1 MKKTQPPKVS
11 GRHSHETSK
20 VSQTPKE
27 RVMTKLE
34 LITTSEHVVQEVPAA
49 QEMKQNFNALL
60 KDLEEFQE
68 GSKPLSTDLVN
79 CLETQLRL
87 LLAKKRNPNGSG
99 PDFDPEPPPGGATAL
114 PVPTDSTPTVVR
126 MSA

>member
-1 MKKTQPPKVS
+1 MKKKQPPKVS
-11 GRHSHETSK
+11 GRHSHEASK
-20 VSQTPKE
+20 SSQTPKE

-34 LITTSEHVVQEVPAA
+34 LITTPEEVVQEIPAIHDI
-49 QEMKQNFNALL
+49 KQNFNNLL
-60 KDLEEFQE
+60 RDLEDFQD

-114 PVPTDSTPTVVR
+114 PVPTESTPTVVR

>member
-1 MKKTQPPKVS
+1 MMQKTPPKVS
-11 GRHSHETSK
+11 GQHLK
-20 VSQTPKE
+20 PVPKTE
-27 RVMTKLE
+27 QSTKQRVMTKLE
-34 LITTSEHVVQEVPAA
+34 LITLHEDAPGKNPTSEEL
-49 QEMKQNFNALL
+49 KQNYNALL
-60 KDLEEFQE
+60 QDLEDFQE
-68 GSKPLSTDLVN
+68 GAKPLSTDLVN

-114 PVPTDSTPTVVR
+114 PVPTESTPTVVR

>member
-1 MKKTQPPKVS
+1 
-11 GRHSHETSK
+11 
-20 VSQTPKE
+20 
-27 RVMTKLE
+27 MTKLE
-34 LITTSEHVVQEVPAA
+34 LITMSDDVVEEIPTA
-49 QEMKQNFNALL
+49 QDIKQNYNTLL
-60 KDLEEFQE
+60 QDLADFQE
-68 GSKPLSTDLVN
+68 GSKPLSSDLVN

-114 PVPTDSTPTVVR
+114 PVPTESTPTVVR

>member
-1 MKKTQPPKVS
+1 MQKTPPPKVS
-11 GRHSHETSK
+11 GRHSQEESK
-20 VSQTPKE
+20 SNQSPKE

-34 LITTSEHVVQEVPAA
+34 LIKIPEEVSAQTPAE
-49 QEMKQNFNALL
+49 QMQQNYHTLL
-60 KDLEEFQE
+60 QDLEDFQE
-68 GSKPLSTDLVN
+68 GSKPLSSDLVN

-114 PVPTDSTPTVVR
+114 PVPTESAPVIVR